1 MFYAHLFHYAA
12 GFCCWGN
19 IHQSYP
25 FHLLP
30 PISYLSTIFKHT
42 SMASNKQRQRKIG
55 YFLLWKL
62 LQQLG
67 QEQVFAQGIEKD
79 QQGRPHFNAPQ
90 FDFNLSHSGD
100 WVAVIL
106 VQRAHNESVA
116 IDIEHPLRVRNFERL
131 LHYYASET
139 EIAWWQLQQKQDE
152 AFYLTWCA
160 REAIL
165 KAKGRGI
172 GAISKVRFEPEN
184 SCFYPRGTKRATFFC
199 TGIAFLFSLLCTR
212 EWHNITLFLLARK
225 KRIFVATEGKIKV
238 LSSD

>member
-1 MFYAHLFHYAA
+1 
-12 GFCCWGN
+12 
-19 IHQSYP
+19 
-25 FHLLP
+25 
-30 PISYLSTIFKHT
+30 
-42 SMASNKQRQRKIG
+42 MAPNKQRQRKIG

-116 IDIEHPLRVRNFERL
+116 IDIEYPLRIRNFERL

-139 EIAWWQLQQKQDE
+139 EIAWWQSQQKQDE

-172 GAISKVRFEPEN
+172 GAISKVRFDTVNGCFFSQDAPNGQLFFTNDLPFYLACFVEGNEKVAQ
-184 SCFYPRGTKRATFFC
+184 CFYWQEKTA
-199 TGIAFLFSLLCTR
+199 SLVKQTVQFNIYQVINR
-212 EWHNITLFLLARK
+212 E
-225 KRIFVATEGKIKV
+225 
-238 LSSD
+238 S

>member
-1 MFYAHLFHYAA
+1 MPQVFVV
-12 GFCCWGN
+12 WGN

-30 PISYLSTIFKHT
+30 PIPYLSTIFKHT
-42 SMASNKQRQRKIG
+42 SMVANKQRQRKIG

-116 IDIEHPLRVRNFERL
+116 IDIEHPLRARNFERL

-139 EIAWWQLQQKQDE
+139 EIAWWQSQQKQDE

-172 GAISKVRFEPEN
+172 GAISKVRFEPGN
-184 SCFYPRGTKRATFFC
+184 SCFFTQEAPNGQLFFAQELPFYLACFVQGSGTISHCFC
-199 TGIAFLFSLLCTR
+199 WQEKTASLLQQKVKLNR
-212 EWHNITLFLLARK
+212 YRVINRK
-225 KRIFVATEGKIKV
+225 
-238 LSSD
+238 L